1 MKKFT
6 FRLDSVLRLYQ
17 VKLEIEKAKLSKA
30 LAEEQQILGALSRRA
45 EEVRQE
51 NEAIREQIEL
61 RSGDLRALSTY
72 NLSAQTHTIALHE
85 SLARVR
91 RSIRSQRESVLR
103 EERKVKLVSKLRDRQ
118 YLAWQEALSRQVEAD
133 AQEVWIA
140 VHGKRGS
147 QPERISLISSKHD
160 RGTDCPS

>member
-6 FRLDSVLRLYQ
+6 FRLASVLRLYE
-17 VKLEIEKAKLSKA
+17 VKLEVEKAKLSRA
-30 LAEEQQILGALSRRA
+30 LAEEQQILAALSRRA

-85 SLARVR
+85 NLARVR

-103 EERKVKLVSKLRDRQ
+103 EERKVKLVSKLREKQ
-118 YLAWQEALSRQVEAD
+118 YLEWQEALKHQVEAD

-140 VHGKRGS
+140 VHGNRGS
-147 QPERISLISSKHD
+147 QPERISLISPQHD
-160 RGTDCPS
+160 RGTVGPS